1 LGYRLYDRGNDVRL
15 PEGAKPFSFF
25 DILHISSGDLRGLMF
40 GGCLWVRFGP
50 SVSPGENGASSERG
64 KSRLS
69 MPYTFQ
75 AWCLS
80 KHRDS
85 AVLRPTL
92 NARTQ
97 IEYEANWVRYFIPSV
112 LANHSH
118 ALRHWCI
125 KIGARSDSSKSR
137 RQGNAKMR
145 WRQRKKDS
153 ARVTKLWSDS
163 PFPSQTAKRS
173 KEISRQQ
180 RDSEAEQ
187 VVPQCRQKM
196 AAQTWE
202 CRAPLCSFN
211 DSVR

>member
-1 LGYRLYDRGNDVRL
+1 MTHELGVPR
-15 PEGAKPFSFF
+15 S
-25 DILHISSGDLRGLMF
+25 
-40 GGCLWVRFGP
+40 LWVP
-50 SVSPGENGASSERG
+50 LHLYVSPWENGSSSEAG
-64 KSRLS
+64 ESRLS

-80 KHRDS
+80 KHRES
-85 AVLRPTL
+85 VMLRPTL
-92 NARTQ
+92 NAGEQR
-97 IEYEANWVRYFIPSV
+97 EYEAKWGLYFIPSAP
-112 LANHSH
+112 ANQSH

-125 KIGARSDSSKSR
+125 KIGARSDISKSI

-202 CRAPLCSFN
+202 CRVPLCSFN